1 MVNDFTHGGRVYRL
15 SHLNPSVISVTRA
28 ATESYPAKTVRFFVT
43 YSNHCFTKHFAEN
56 DDETLLYEDSRRYFC
71 TERYAGSLLL
81 PGLIPILI
89 ENNILLG
96 LTMKERRE
104 SFFYLEEHHMGV
116 TYRLFFDISSSNH
129 PASDIRLKVTTAYP
143 EDDWAA
149 DVGVH
154 ARFNIWRVIDARM
167 NGEKLATKEQQRR
180 RRR

>member
-1 MVNDFTHGGRVYRL
+1 MVNDFTHGGKVYRL
-15 SHLNPSVISVTRA
+15 SHLNHSVIRVTRA
-28 ATESYPAKTVRFFVT
+28 ATATHPAKTVRFFVT

-56 DDETLLYEDSRRYFC
+56 DDESLLYEDSRRYFC
-71 TERYAGSLLL
+71 TERYEGSLLL

-89 ENNILLG
+89 ENNVLLG

-116 TYRLFFDISSSNH
+116 TYRLFFDISSSSH

-149 DVGVH
+149 DVGVQ
-154 ARFNIWRVIDARM
+154 ARFTIWRVIDARLA
-167 NGEKLATKEQQRR
+167 GEKLAIKEQQRR

>member
-1 MVNDFTHGGRVYRL
+1 MSFWPNFRTYSMR
-15 SHLNPSVISVTRA
+15 HLDASVISVKRA
-28 ATESYPAKTVRFFVT
+28 ATETHPAKIVRFFVT

-89 ENNILLG
+89 QNNILLG

-116 TYRLFFDISSSNH
+116 TYRLFFDISSSSH

-149 DVGVH
+149 DVGVQ
-154 ARFNIWRVIDARM
+154 ARFTIWRVIDARLA
-167 NGEKLATKEQQRR
+167 GEKLAIREQQRR

>member
-1 MVNDFTHGGRVYRL
+1 MANDFRHAGRIYTL
-15 SHLNPSVISVTRA
+15 SHLDGSVISVTRA
-28 ATESYPAKTVRFFVT
+28 ATTTHPAKTVRFFVS
-43 YSNHCFTKHFAEN
+43 YSNHCFTKHYAEN

-71 TERYAGSLLL
+71 TERYNGSLLL

-96 LTMKERRE
+96 LTMNGHRE
-104 SFFYLEEHHMGV
+104 SFFYLEEQHMGV
-116 TYRLFFDISSSNH
+116 TYRLFFDISTSNH

-154 ARFNIWRVIDARM
+154 ARFNIWRVVDARL
-167 NGEKLATKEQQRR
+167 NGEKLATREQQRR